1 MGRGR
6 HKEEFQ
12 LGILG
17 KRVHRYMCV
26 GDLSEHLS
34 IEVAIFR
41 IQNWNTDVKD
51 LLFIKPVPF
60 QCERG

>member
-1 MGRGR
+1 MGKGR

-26 GDLSEHLS
+26 GNLSEHLS
-34 IEVAIFR
+34 TEVAIFR